1 MVYSHLF
8 QNFPQF
14 IVIHTVKGF
23 GIVNKAEIDVFNAS
37 YKIRI
42 LISQAGKASFKRFY
56 FCIRISQK
64 LTMLMCI
71 WLSQTYL
78 ILAIFC
84 FLTTAEL
91 VFHGSS
97 FGKFVSR
104 KTWNDHDSWDLR
116 CQNGKNPLESF
127 RGLRKEND

>member
-1 MVYSHLF
+1 MVEKDSNLGWF
-8 QNFPQF
+8 T
-14 IVIHTVKGF
+14 TVTMFLKVGF
-23 GIVNKAEIDVFNAS
+23 VELLLDVNAS

-42 LISQAGKASFKRFY
+42 LTSQAGKASFKRFY
-56 FCIRISQK
+56 FCVRIAQK

-84 FLTTAEL
+84 FIITAGL

-97 FGKFVSR
+97 FGEFVSR
-104 KTWNDHDSWDLR
+104 KTWDDYDSWDLR
-116 CQNGKNPLESF
+116 CQSGKNPLKSF
-127 RGLRKEND
+127 RELRKEKD

>member
-1 MVYSHLF
+1 MVEKDSNLGWF
-8 QNFPQF
+8 T
-14 IVIHTVKGF
+14 TVTMFLKVGF
-23 GIVNKAEIDVFNAS
+23 VERLLDVNAS

-56 FCIRISQK
+56 FCVRISQT
-64 LTMLMCI
+64 LTMLMCM

-84 FLTTAEL
+84 FIITAEL

-97 FGKFVSR
+97 FGKCVSR
-104 KTWNDHDSWDLR
+104 KTWDDYDSWDLR
-116 CQNGKNPLESF
+116 CQSGKNPLKSF
-127 RGLRKEND
+127 RELRKEKD